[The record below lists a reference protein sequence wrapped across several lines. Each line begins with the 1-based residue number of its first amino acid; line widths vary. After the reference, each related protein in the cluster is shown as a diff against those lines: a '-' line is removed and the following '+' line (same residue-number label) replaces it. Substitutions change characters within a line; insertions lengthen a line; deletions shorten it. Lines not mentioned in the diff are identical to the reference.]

1 MSVVA
6 ATKYKYKR
14 RKAQLEFL
22 LTIDEPV
29 LGPVYK
35 DADGFSITGITMS
48 ILNHG
53 RPASFNDGNI
63 TLYSVITFMRDI
75 QQYLPTKLRK
85 SHSACHELWSRKQSL
100 DEFADDTRELLERV
114 ADWFDGMRSSILNI
128 LSSEYYCEGKNQY
141 LELLKRRYKD
151 QYSEKVE
158 QAVTADVKADTELKI
173 CIEDA

>member
-1 MSVVA
+1 MSIVA

-29 LGPVYK
+29 LGPVCK
-35 DADGFSITGITMS
+35 DADGFSITGITLS

-53 RPASFNDGNI
+53 RPASYKEGNV
-63 TLYSVITFMRDI
+63 TLYSIITFMRDI
-75 QQYLPTKLRK
+75 QQYLPTRLRK
-85 SHSACHELWSRKQSL
+85 SHSACHELWSRRQSL
-100 DEFADDTRELLERV
+100 DEFADDTRVLLERV
-114 ADWFDGMRSSILNI
+114 ADWFDNMRSSILNI

-158 QAVTADVKADTELKI
+158 QAVTADVTADTELKI